1 MKLKDRTVGDSLSY
15 KGLKNKRLFYLIKD
29 NCVLFLPPATEESAS
44 LKTLCFRLSL
54 SVWTDT
60 QLTSGCG
67 DAVLSLRLGAG
78 WGGTSTP
85 GFQRSARRGAWWLQ
99 RRLLITTDLAQEPR
113 EGSPGS
119 GHRDPRPRGGG
130 LPSLRSSCSTF
141 SWGI

>member
-78 WGGTSTP
+78 WGGDFHPRFPEKREAGSLVAAETTP
-85 GFQRSARRGAWWLQ
+85 YHHGLGAG
-99 RRLLITTDLAQEPR
+99 TT
-113 EGSPGS
+113 
-119 GHRDPRPRGGG
+119 
-130 LPSLRSSCSTF
+130 
-141 SWGI
+141 